1 MAFRLNISHW
11 VQMGIA
17 AIVAAGIISVYPV
30 IEREMNRNKPIDE
43 WFNIRQLEVAP
54 ITPLGSFPVVVFDRT
69 VGQEFVAD
77 WSMEIQSVEGDEFK
91 MFCRASGI
99 KKYEVNEVLNNQGEL
114 ISWFTE
120 NFPKCEH
127 IKDTLGRYRI
137 VVKWKMDRGNSYYDY
152 ELEKISNVFEI
163 IDPDTFVPSKTQA
176 AINKTVREME
186 AAVEAL
192 ESPVVPP
199 AVATSI
205 GGVND

>member
-127 IKDTLGRYRI
+127 IRI
-137 VVKWKMDRGNSYYDY
+137 HWVVTALSLNGKW
-152 ELEKISNVFEI
+152 
-163 IDPDTFVPSKTQA
+163 
-176 AINKTVREME
+176 TVVIPIMIMNWRKFQMC
-186 AAVEAL
+186 L
-192 ESPVVPP
+192 KL
-199 AVATSI
+199 
-205 GGVND
+205 